1 MVRKIPKDHKGLVL
15 VRPIFATAS
24 RPTFLQKGRVIK
36 MNEKQKRRRDL
47 ERRYME
53 AQREKAK
60 RYGGINTKK

>member
-1 MVRKIPKDHKGLVL
+1 
-15 VRPIFATAS
+15 
-24 RPTFLQKGRVIK
+24 

-60 RYGGINTKK
+60 RYAGINTGGK